1 MWKYIYIYIYVL
13 VLDVPLVVHLS
24 RTDMSDLHS
33 LIHLCVC
40 VVRAEAAMHE
50 VFQAEYV
57 SLHVRKSNKAA
68 FHLYNNT
75 LGYKIN
81 DIEAK
86 YYADAEDAY
95 DMRHTFTDDTTESKG
110 KDQEQQQRS
119 QQQQDKEQ
127 VVLVD

>member
-1 MWKYIYIYIYVL
+1 MLPL
-13 VLDVPLVVHLS
+13 VLTVSDV
-24 RTDMSDLHS
+24 HS
-33 LIHLCVC
+33 LIHFSLCVC
-40 VVRAEAAMHE
+40 VCMYTRVCVMRTEAAMHE

-81 DIEAK
+81 DVEAK

-95 DMRHTFTDDTTESKG
+95 DMRHTFKDDTTESKG
-110 KDQEQQQRS
+110 KDQEQQAQ
-119 QQQQDKEQ
+119 
-127 VVLVD
+127 